1 MKDTKSLRVDGFP
14 PKLLMETVEE
24 IRITIARVFKLKKGS
39 INKSDNYRPVSLT
52 PVICKLLEMLIKDLM
67 LDFFVRK

>member
-1 MKDTKSLRVDGFP
+1 MKDTKSLRVDGLP
-14 PKLLMETVEE
+14 PKLLMETVEQ

>member
-24 IRITIARVFKLKKGS
+24 IRITIARVFKLKK
-39 INKSDNYRPVSLT
+39 
-52 PVICKLLEMLIKDLM
+52 
-67 LDFFVRK
+67 VRKISQIITDQ